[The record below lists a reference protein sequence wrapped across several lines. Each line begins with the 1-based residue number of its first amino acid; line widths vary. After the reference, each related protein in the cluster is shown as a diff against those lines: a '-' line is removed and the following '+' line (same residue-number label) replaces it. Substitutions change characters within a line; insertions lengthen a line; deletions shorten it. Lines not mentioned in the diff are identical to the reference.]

1 MSKENDVENR
11 NNHNIEKIDIIVC
24 IKDYINVLLKLW
36 FPIIILIVI
45 FAGLSGYKGYRGFTP
60 VYTASATYAI
70 NIQDGSSSNKRF
82 YNNSTAEQM
91 AKTFP
96 HILTSGVLQRKVAAD
111 MGLEGIPGSV
121 SASVEPNTNFLTIAV
136 TSMDPEDAHNVLQ
149 SVVKNYPSVSELI
162 IGKVDMELLDET
174 GIPTTP
180 DNTRNVVG
188 KVVKGGLAGALLGM
202 LWAFILTFTRRTI
215 RREDQCIKNVN
226 MRCIGKIPFQYKKV
240 RSKNEKRELNLL
252 DKEVSAEFGE
262 VFRIIRNKV
271 EYSAKKNNIKV
282 IIVTSALAGEGKST
296 IASNLALSLSMDG
309 KKVALLDCDL
319 RHPSIANVLGYEAK
333 TGLIDYLKGDVSLS
347 KCVIKGKEVFEYKL
361 PLIFIPGG
369 SPVADGSKYLCSEK
383 MNLLIEKLKCQTD
396 YIILDTAPAGLMT
409 DAGILAQQAD
419 GVICVIKNDY
429 ARIED
434 IIEGMES
441 MTKSD
446 IHVMGCVL
454 NGNV

>member
-1 MSKENDVENR
+1 MSRENDMENR
-11 NNHNIEKIDIIVC
+11 NVHTVEKIDIIVC

-36 FPIIILIVI
+36 LPIIVLIVL
-45 FAGLSGYKGYRGFTP
+45 FAGLFGYRGYRGYTP

-136 TSMDPEDAHNVLQ
+136 TSMNPEDAYNVLQ

-174 GIPTTP
+174 GIPTAP
-180 DNTRNVVG
+180 DNTRSIIR
-188 KVVKGGLAGALLGM
+188 KVIKGGIIGALIGM
-202 LWAFILTFTRRTI
+202 IWAFLLTFTRRTI
-215 RREDQCIKNVN
+215 RREDQCIKYVN
-226 MRCIGKIPFQYKKV
+226 MRCIGKIPFQHQKV
-240 RSKNEKRELNLL
+240 RSKKEKKELNLL
-252 DKEVSAEFGE
+252 DKEISTEFSE

-296 IASNLALSLSMDG
+296 VASNLALSLSMDG
-309 KKVALLDCDL
+309 KKVALIDCDL
-319 RHPSIANVLGYEAK
+319 RNPSIADVLNYENEK
-333 TGLIDYLKGDVSLS
+333 GLIDYLKGDAHLS
-347 KCVIKGKEVFEYKL
+347 KCVVKGKEAFEYKL
-361 PLIFIPGG
+361 PIIFIPGG
-369 SPVADGSKYLCSEK
+369 KPVADGSKYLGSEK
-383 MNLLIEKLKCQTD
+383 MNFLIEKLKTQTD

-409 DAGILAQQAD
+409 DAGMLAQHAD

-441 MTKSD
+441 MSKSD